1 MEQQIEEFVF
11 MARIAEQAERFDD
24 MANFLKIVVDNK
36 GIEMSI
42 DERALLSVAWKN
54 VVAAKRMTWRT
65 IVAVSGNPKY
75 LVYTDALNEY
85 KAKLEQQVNDKCTTI
100 INTIKNNILKKKTNK
115 SIEDQKNLGITQIKV
130 DEAKA
135 FFYKMIADNY
145 RYIAEMHEGKQQEQA
160 IKDALEAYEEALK
173 VPLKACNPIKLS
185 ICLNMSVFHFEV
197 NNDLPKAAEVSD
209 GALQQA
215 LQQIDELSEEQ
226 FKEAKAIIDQIKE
239 NLSNW
244 KEDEEAKNRPLDDV
258 EGDFLRDPMEDD

>member
-1 MEQQIEEFVF
+1 MLRKDIEEFVF

-85 KAKLEQQVNDKCTTI
+85 KAKLEKQVNDKCTTI

-115 SIEDQKNLGITQIKV
+115 SIEDQKNLGIT
-130 DEAKA
+130 
-135 FFYKMIADNY
+135 
-145 RYIAEMHEGKQQEQA
+145 
-160 IKDALEAYEEALK
+160 
-173 VPLKACNPIKLS
+173 
-185 ICLNMSVFHFEV
+185 
-197 NNDLPKAAEVSD
+197 
-209 GALQQA
+209 
-215 LQQIDELSEEQ
+215 
-226 FKEAKAIIDQIKE
+226 
-239 NLSNW
+239 
-244 KEDEEAKNRPLDDV
+244 
-258 EGDFLRDPMEDD
+258 